1 MDAARIGIVL
11 AAAAALAL
19 PAGLAGCG
27 SDGDSTTTSGS
38 SATETWAEGVCAA
51 TKAYKSSIETASASV
66 KGGGLSKS
74 GLQTAAENVRTS
86 TDTYVSTLK
95 ELGTPQTGAGKDAK
109 KTVDGL
115 VTSLQ
120 ADAEKIANASSG
132 SVLEAVSVVST
143 ALVTARDEVAAAVD
157 ELEKVDAKGEL
168 KTAFEQAP
176 SCASL
181 DGGSS

>member
-1 MDAARIGIVL
+1 MQRARIAL
-11 AAAAALAL
+11 AASVAGALAVV
-19 PAGLAGCG
+19 ALAGCG
-27 SDGDSTTTSGS
+27 SGGDTTTTSGA

-51 TKAYKSSIETASASV
+51 TKAYKTSIETAVSSV

-74 GLQTAAENVRTS
+74 ALQTAAENVSTS
-86 TDTYVSTLK
+86 TDTYVGTLK
-95 ELGTPQTGAGKDAK
+95 ELGKPDTAAGETAK
-109 KTVDGL
+109 KTVDEL
-115 VTSLQ
+115 SASLKQ
-120 ADAEKIANASSG
+120 DAQKIADASSG

-143 ALVTARDEVAAAVD
+143 ALVTARDQVAAAVD

-168 KTAFEQAP
+168 KDAFAQAP